1 MALKAGWMCLEKGA
15 PHRAGRVRALGLVLE
30 LGAAAVLAVQTH
42 NQGCRYWRP
51 YLRRAVDTDAAWV
64 RCSSSHA

>member
-42 NQGCRYWRP
+42 NQVCLYWRP
-51 YLRRAVDTDAAWV
+51 YL
-64 RCSSSHA
+64 

>member
-42 NQGCRYWRP
+42 NQLVACVKVQIHSP
-51 YLRRAVDTDAAWV
+51 KVASLT
-64 RCSSSHA
+64 S